1 MPYFNG
7 IKMHFTIL
15 ENYSSSV
22 KWKIIYLVVENWY
35 RNCKKIGPRW
45 FSSTRH
51 KKIKPRKHVASSS
64 TFYASAYEVSI
75 HGLPKT
81 CGTICCP
88 KISPFLYRSLDY
100 RFDGYLMKRSIFE
113 EKHTTRL
120 IKRLSPLLDFIYFWK
135 INMLKFRYLLR

>member
-22 KWKIIYLVVENWY
+22 KWKMIYLVVENWY
-35 RNCKKIGPRW
+35 RNCKKLVHGDSAR
-45 FSSTRH
+45 RG
-51 KKIKPRKHVASSS
+51 IKRLNRGNTWRRRPLFTLPHTKYR
-64 TFYASAYEVSI
+64 Y
-75 HGLPKT
+75 GLPKT

-113 EKHTTRL
+113 EKHITRL
-120 IKRLSPLLDFIYFWK
+120 IKRLSPLLDFTYFWK